1 LLKPSLQTRSYCCGP
16 GNAYYLAGYA
26 IELMLKAILS
36 SRFRTDTFPDREW
49 STKVFIHDFGKLADL
64 ALVKSDL
71 AQSADNDPEFFA
83 RWQIVLQWKEVS
95 RYDSRQEDSARQLI
109 EAIEHPEHGV
119 LQWLRAR
126 L

>member
-1 LLKPSLQTRSYCCGP
+1 
-16 GNAYYLAGYA
+16 LAGYA